1 MSTYKIHEVAK
12 KLGVTVKTLQRWDN
26 SGVFKARRTPTNH
39 RYYTDEDILKYQ
51 GLSLDK
57 PKRKTVAYVRVSSHG
72 QNSDLKHQT
81 EFIRNFVNAR
91 GVILDECIEDI
102 GSGLDYKRPKWNEL
116 LQAVIRDEID
126 KIYITYKDRFV
137 RFGFEWFENLCQQHG
152 TKIIILNNETTSP
165 EKELV
170 EDLTSIVAEFSCRIN
185 GLSKYKKALKDDKE
199 VLTDETNSQSSS

>member
-1 MSTYKIHEVAK
+1 MKTYKIHEVAK

-57 PKRKTVAYVRVSSHG
+57 PKRKIVAYVRVSSHSRK
-72 QNSDLKHQT
+72 SDLKHQI
-81 EFIRNFVNAR
+81 EFIRKFVNAR
-91 GVILDECIEDI
+91 GEILDELFEDI
-102 GSGLDYKRPKWNEL
+102 GSSLNYKRPKWNEL
-116 LQAVIRDEID
+116 LQSVMRDEID

-137 RFGFEWFENLCQQHG
+137 RFGFDWFENLCQQHE
-152 TKIIILNNETTSP
+152 TEIVVLNNETTSP

-170 EDLTSIVAEFSCRIN
+170 DDLISIVDRFSCRLI
-185 GLSKYKKALKDDKE
+185 GLRKHKKAIKEDKE
-199 VLTDETNSQSSS
+199 VLKHETDSQSSP

>member
-57 PKRKTVAYVRVSSHG
+57 TKRKIVAYVRVSSHG
-72 QNSDLKHQT
+72 QNSDLKNQT

-91 GVILDECIEDI
+91 GEILDEIFEDV
-102 GSGLDYKRPKWNEL
+102 GSGLNYTRPKWNEL
-116 LQAVIRDEID
+116 LQAVMRDEID

-152 TKIIILNNETTSP
+152 TKIVILNNETTSP

-170 EDLTSIVAEFSCRIN
+170 EDLTSIVDEFSCRIN

>member
-1 MSTYKIHEVAK
+1 MTTYKIHEVAK

-57 PKRKTVAYVRVSSHG
+57 PKRKTVAYERVSSPD
-72 QNSDLKHQT
+72 QKSDLKYQT

-91 GVILDECIEDI
+91 GEILDEVFEEV
-102 GSGLDYKRPKWNEL
+102 GSGLNYTRPKWNEL
-116 LQAVIRDEID
+116 LQAVMRDEIN
-126 KIYITYKDRFV
+126 KIYITHKDRFV
-137 RFGFEWFENLCQQHG
+137 RFGFDWFELLCQQHG
-152 TKIIILNNETTSP
+152 TEIVVLNNETTSP

-170 EDLTSIVAEFSCRIN
+170 EDLTSIVDDFSCRLG
-185 GLSKYKKALKDDKE
+185 GLCKYKTALKEDKE
-199 VLTDETNSQSSS
+199 VLINEINSQSSS

>member
-1 MSTYKIHEVAK
+1 MTTYKIHEVAK

-57 PKRKTVAYVRVSSHG
+57 PKRKIVAYTRVSSHS
-72 QNSDLKHQT
+72 QTSDLKYQT

-91 GVILDECIEDI
+91 GEILDEIFEEV
-102 GSGLDYKRPKWNEL
+102 GSGLNYIRPKWNEL
-116 LQAVIRDEID
+116 LQAVMRGEID
-126 KIYITYKDRFV
+126 KIYVTHKDRFV
-137 RFGFEWFENLCQQHG
+137 RFGFDWFELLCQQHG
-152 TKIIILNNETTSP
+152 TEIVVLNNETTSP

-170 EDLTSIVAEFSCRIN
+170 EDLTSIVDDFSCRLG
-185 GLSKYKKALKDDKE
+185 GLREYKTALKEDKE
-199 VLTDETNSQSSS
+199 VLTNEIDSQSSS

>member
-1 MSTYKIHEVAK
+1 MTTYKIHEVAK

-57 PKRKTVAYVRVSSHG
+57 PKRKTVAYIRVSSHG
-72 QNSDLKHQT
+72 RKSDLKRQT

-91 GVILDECIEDI
+91 GEILDEILEDI
-102 GSGLDYKRPKWNEL
+102 GSGLNYTRPKWNEL
-116 LQAVIRDEID
+116 LQSVMKDELD

-137 RFGFEWFENLCQQHG
+137 RFGFDWFDYLCQQHG
-152 TKIIILNNETTSP
+152 TKIVVLNNETTSP

-170 EDLTSIVAEFSCRIN
+170 EDLTSIIDDFSCRLN
-185 GLSKYKKALKDDKE
+185 GLRKYKKILKEDKE
-199 VLTDETNSQSSS
+199 VLTDETDS

>member
-57 PKRKTVAYVRVSSHG
+57 PKRKTVAYVRVSSSG
-72 QNSDLKHQT
+72 QKFDLEYQI

-91 GVILDECIEDI
+91 GEILDEMFEEV
-102 GSGLDYKRPKWNEL
+102 GSGLNYTRPKWNGL
-116 LQAVIRDEID
+116 LQEVMRNEIG

-137 RFGFEWFENLCQQHG
+137 RFGFDWFESLCQQHQ
-152 TKIIILNNETTSP
+152 TEIIVLNNETTST

-170 EDLTSIVAEFSCRIN
+170 EDLTSIVDEFSCCLG
-185 GLSKYKKALKDDKE
+185 GLRKYKKVLKEDKA
-199 VLTDETNSQSSS
+199 VLTDEIDS

>member
-1 MSTYKIHEVAK
+1 MTTYKIHEVAK

-57 PKRKTVAYVRVSSHG
+57 PKRRLVGYVRVSSCN
-72 QNSDLKHQT
+72 QKSNLKRQT

-91 GVILDECIEDI
+91 GEILDEILEDV
-102 GSGLDYKRPKWNEL
+102 GSGLTYTRPKWNEL
-116 LQAVIRDEID
+116 LQAVMRDEID

-137 RFGFEWFENLCQQHG
+137 RFGFEWFESLCNQHQ
-152 TKIIILNNETTSP
+152 TEIIVLNNETTSS

-170 EDLTSIVAEFSCRIN
+170 EDLTLIVDDFSCRLS
-185 GLSKYKKALKDDKE
+185 GLRKYKKVLKENKE
-199 VLTDETNSQSSS
+199 VLINETDS

>member
-39 RYYTDEDILKYQ
+39 RYYTDEDILNYQ

-57 PKRKTVAYVRVSSHG
+57 TKRKIVAYVRVSSHG
-72 QNSDLKHQT
+72 PNSDLKHQT

-91 GVILDECIEDI
+91 GEILDEIFEDV
-102 GSGLDYKRPKWNEL
+102 GNGLNYTRPKWNEL
-116 LQAVIRDEID
+116 LQAIMKDEID
-126 KIYITYKDRFV
+126 KIYITYRDRFV
-137 RFGFEWFENLCQQHG
+137 RFGFDWFESLCNQHQ
-152 TKIIILNNETTSP
+152 TEIIVLNNENTSP

-170 EDLTSIVAEFSCRIN
+170 EDLTSLIDDFSCRLG
-185 GLSKYKKALKDDKE
+185 GLHKYKKALKEDKE
-199 VLTDETNSQSSS
+199 VLTNETDSQSSP